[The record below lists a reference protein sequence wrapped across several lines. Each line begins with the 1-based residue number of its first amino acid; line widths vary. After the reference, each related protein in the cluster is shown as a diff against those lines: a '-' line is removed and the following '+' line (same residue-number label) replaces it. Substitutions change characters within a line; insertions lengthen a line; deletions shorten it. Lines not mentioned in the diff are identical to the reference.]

1 MQAGEWFREKVY
13 NTTTGKE
20 EWKYY
25 YINDIQSES
34 KNAELTVYKIDSLG
48 KVTGPRTTSGYAELL
63 DQLTKVSEEYAC
75 SVLKIQPPEP
85 LV

>member
-1 MQAGEWFREKVY
+1 MEAGEWFREKVY
-13 NTTTGKE
+13 SSRTGRE

-25 YINDIQSES
+25 YVSEI
-34 KNAELTVYKIDSLG
+34 KPDGVNAELTVYKIDSSG
-48 KVTGPRTTSGYAELL
+48 KVMGPRTTSGYAELL